1 MFRNI
6 FERKK
11 VFITGHTG
19 FKGSWLAIWLKEL
32 GAEVVG
38 YALPPPSDPSN
49 YAATGLAGKIDHVP
63 GDVRDLDHLLD
74 VFARYEPEMV
84 FHLAAQALVRSSY
97 EDPKTTFD
105 TNIGGTVNMMEA
117 VRRTDSV
124 RVLVNITS
132 DKCYE
137 NREWVW
143 GYRENDPMG
152 GHDPYSASK
161 GGAELAFAAYLR
173 SYFLRN
179 RYGSQSGIYGK
190 NGSLPKTDGNA
201 IVGGRTIGAASCRA
215 GNAIGGGDWGRDRL
229 LPDCVRALTSGETIG
244 IRNPHA
250 IRPWQH
256 VLELLSGYLWL
267 GACLWEDPEK
277 YSGGWNFGPANDA
290 HLTVGEIVG
299 RFVKAWGSGGWQDQS
314 LPGAVH
320 EAATLRLCC
329 DKAATYLGW
338 RNVLSLAQA
347 IAMTADWYKMFYGG
361 ASQEAV
367 YGLCGEQIS
376 EYVKMAKNQKVV
388 WAGQV
393 EA

>member
-1 MFRNI
+1 MVFGNRY
-6 FERKK
+6 KK
-11 VFITGHTG
+11 RRILITGHTG

-38 YALPPPSDPSN
+38 YALEPPSDPSN
-49 YAATGLAGKIDHVP
+49 YAATGLADRINHVH
-63 GDVRDLDHLLD
+63 GDVRDLDHLMD

-105 TNIGGTVNMMEA
+105 TNIGGTVNVLEA

-161 GGAELAFAAYLR
+161 GAAELVFAAYLR
-173 SYFLRN
+173 SFFSKPACGDRQL
-179 RYGSQSGIYGK
+179 
-190 NGSLPKTDGNA
+190 
-201 IVGGRTIGAASCRA
+201 GAASCRA

-229 LPDCVRALTSGETIG
+229 IPDCVRALSTGETIG

-267 GACLWEDPEK
+267 GARLWTHPEAFN
-277 YSGGWNFGPANDA
+277 GGWNFGPPGEA
-290 HLTVGEIVG
+290 HMTVGEVVN
-299 RFVKAWGSGGWQDQS
+299 RLLRAWGSGAWRDLS
-314 LPGAVH
+314 PPEAVH

-329 DKAATYLGW
+329 DKAASCLGW
-338 RNVLSLAQA
+338 RNALSLDEA
-347 IAMTADWYKMFYGG
+347 IEMTAAWYNTFYSGV
-361 ASQEAV
+361 SQDAA
-367 YGLCGEQIS
+367 YHRCTRQIA
-376 EYVKMAKNQKVV
+376 EYIEKAKEKKLK
-388 WAGQV
+388 WAA
-393 EA
+393 EKTET

>member
-1 MFRNI
+1 MVFGNRY
-6 FERKK
+6 KK
-11 VFITGHTG
+11 RRILITGHTG

-38 YALPPPSDPSN
+38 YALEPPSDPSN
-49 YAATGLAGKIDHVP
+49 YAATGLADRINHVH
-63 GDVRDLDHLLD
+63 GDVRDLDHLMD

-105 TNIGGTVNMMEA
+105 TNIGGTVNVLEA

-161 GGAELAFAAYLR
+161 GAAELVFAAYLR
-173 SYFLRN
+173 SFFSKPACGDRQL
-179 RYGSQSGIYGK
+179 
-190 NGSLPKTDGNA
+190 
-201 IVGGRTIGAASCRA
+201 GAASCRA

-229 LPDCVRALTSGETIG
+229 IPDCIRALAAGEDIG
-244 IRNPHA
+244 IRNPRA

-267 GACLWEDPEK
+267 GARLWTHPEAFN
-277 YSGGWNFGPANDA
+277 GGWNFGPPGEA
-290 HLTVGEIVG
+290 HMTVGEVVN
-299 RFVKAWGSGGWQDQS
+299 RLLRAWGSGAWRDLS
-314 LPGAVH
+314 PPEAVH

-329 DKAATYLGW
+329 DKAASCLGW
-338 RNVLSLAQA
+338 RNVLSLDEA
-347 IAMTADWYKMFYGG
+347 IEMTAAWYNTFYSGV
-361 ASQEAV
+361 SQDAA
-367 YGLCGEQIS
+367 YHRCTRQIA
-376 EYVKMAKNQKVV
+376 EYIEKAKEKKLK
-388 WAGQV
+388 WAA
-393 EA
+393 EKTET